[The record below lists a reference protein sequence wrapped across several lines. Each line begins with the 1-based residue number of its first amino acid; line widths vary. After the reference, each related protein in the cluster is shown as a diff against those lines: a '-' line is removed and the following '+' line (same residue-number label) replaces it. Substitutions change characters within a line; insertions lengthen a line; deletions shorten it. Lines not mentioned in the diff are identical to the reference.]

1 MRAEPI
7 QSKKVILQVLSTVGS
22 SSYSNQNRVMAGG
35 IWLGTALS
43 SMGKG
48 TGKRHTDKQSA
59 ETQASHTEA

>member
-1 MRAEPI
+1 M
-7 QSKKVILQVLSTVGS
+7 GS
-22 SSYSNQNRVMAGG
+22 NSYSSQSRIMEGG

-59 ETQASHTEA
+59 ETQASHTEAYTHI

>member
-1 MRAEPI
+1 MRAEPS
-7 QSKKVILQVLSTVGS
+7 SKKVILQVLSTVGS
-22 SSYSNQNRVMAGG
+22 ALIPIRTESWRVG